1 MPRTMYDNPGPTD
14 GMSSDMDD
22 LYDEGGEDES
32 REPVDQEIQEDA
44 SNIALVPLNVLQ
56 GPKGHEVK
64 EGDEIVVQVVAIHGD
79 EAEVKYAPER
89 GGGGSETETEPGGV
103 DDYSK
108 EFEEMS
114 AAKE

>member
-1 MPRTMYDNPGPTD
+1 MP
-14 GMSSDMDD
+14 SDMDD

-44 SNIALVPLNVLQ
+44 SNIALVPMNVLQ

-79 EAEVKYAPER
+79 EAEVKYAPEP
-89 GGGGSETETEPGGV
+89 GGGGESESGEEAGGV